1 LIKSEAVAIGVAMGF
16 LYGLTLWTAYDSLAT
31 ASFILYGD
39 RFYIPIVSSLVITL
53 IGFVCLFTSLWWAP
67 RLMGMIE
74 EMMRK

>member
-1 LIKSEAVAIGVAMGF
+1 LLKSEAVAIGVGMGF

-39 RFYIPIVSSLVITL
+39 RFYIPVVSSLVITL
-53 IGFVCLFTSLWWAP
+53 IGFVCLFTSIWWAP
-67 RLMGMIE
+67 KLETMIE